1 MKKALKLSLI
11 LSLAIFIICIMGNVY
26 AELNCSVDIKLDE
39 TEFNKND
46 EFTVD
51 IDLSN
56 IQSEQG
62 IISLGATLEYDKES
76 LELIK
81 IEGKN
86 GWETPTDGTS
96 YNANNGKIAITRS
109 GFAKSDE
116 TVFTLTFKVKEESK
130 QNLIV
135 VLRNITIADGTKPVK
150 INVIHKNITII
161 DGIPN
166 VMPTIELETE
176 PITNTSDKNETKEE
190 SNTKT
195 IITIICISLIILI
208 IVFIIVK
215 NAKLK
220 KKKRKYMN
228 KGKRMKH

>member
-11 LSLAIFIICIMGNVY
+11 LSLAIFIICIMGDVY
-26 AELNCSVDIKLDE
+26 AELNCSVDIVTTE
-39 TEFNKND
+39 TEFNKDD

-51 IDLSN
+51 INVSN

-76 LELIK
+76 LELVK

-109 GFAKSDE
+109 GFCKNDE

-130 QNLIV
+130 QNLIL
-135 VLRNITIADGTKPVK
+135 VLKNIIIADGTKPVK

-166 VMPTIELETE
+166 AMPTIELETE
-176 PITNTSDKNETKEE
+176 IIDNTSDKDETEGE

-195 IITIICISLIILI
+195 IIIIICISLIILI
-208 IVFIIVK
+208 ITFIILK
-215 NAKLK
+215 NIKIK
-220 KKKRKYMN
+220 RKKRKYTN

>member
-1 MKKALKLSLI
+1 MRKALKLSIMLLI
-11 LSLAIFIICIMGNVY
+11 AICIICSMKNVY
-26 AELNCSVDIKLDE
+26 AELNCSVDIKT
-39 TEFNKND
+39 TEEKLYIND
-46 EFTVD
+46 EFVVEFN
-51 IDLSN
+51 LSN

-76 LELIK
+76 LEIVK

-96 YNANNGKIAITRS
+96 YNANNGKLAITRS

-150 INVIHKNITII
+150 IEVINKNITIT

-166 VMPTIELETE
+166 DMPIVEQETRTA
-176 PITNTSDKNETKEE
+176 TNTSDENKPKSE
-190 SNTKT
+190 SNINT
-195 IITIICISLIILI
+195 IIIVICIILIILI

-220 KKKRKYMN
+220 KKRLKYTN
-228 KGKRMKH
+228 KGKRMR